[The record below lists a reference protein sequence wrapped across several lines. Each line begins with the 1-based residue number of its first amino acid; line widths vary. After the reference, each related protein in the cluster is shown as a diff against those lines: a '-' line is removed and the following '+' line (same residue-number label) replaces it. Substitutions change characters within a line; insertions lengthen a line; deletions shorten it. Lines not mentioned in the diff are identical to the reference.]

1 MQADFCN
8 FEAVCESILVHSHGK
23 EGHPMNQ
30 WIRRNIDKFIF
41 AVAVIVI
48 AGLSFGARSND
59 GTATLPPAGQLDTNT
74 QRIGDTAM
82 LTATKPQGK
91 VHHANEANFAE
102 LVLNSDVPV
111 LVDFYADW
119 CGPCRMIAPVLEEL
133 ARESTNAKIVK
144 VNVDHRPQLAARYGI
159 DSIPSLKVFEDGKVV
174 DEQVGLV
181 NKAQLKKMLGT

>member
-1 MQADFCN
+1 MRADFCN
-8 FEAVCESILVHSHGK
+8 FEAPCESILVQSHGK

-30 WIRRNIDKFIF
+30 WIRRNIDKFAF

-48 AGLSFGARSND
+48 AGLSFGARSSD
-59 GTATLPPAGQLDTNT
+59 GPATSLPAGQSGTNT
-74 QRIGDTAM
+74 QEIGGTNM
-82 LTATKPQGK
+82 LTATKPLGK
-91 VHHANEANFAE
+91 VHHANDANFAE

-144 VNVDHRPQLAARYGI
+144 VNVDHSPQLAARYGI